1 VPAALDRLGRA
12 RRALPENV
20 RALSWV
26 SFANDLASELAYPIV
41 PLFLTVTLGAP
52 VAALG
57 LIEGLAEGVAVG
69 FRGISGH
76 LSDRAGERRRPWI
89 VGGYAVSAAARPV
102 IAVAPHWGFVLGGRL
117 TDRLGKAARTAP
129 RDALIRDSTPPEL
142 VGSAFGYHR
151 ALDTAGAVFGPL
163 VAVALLASGVSLRTA
178 LWVAVAPGIAAL
190 LLTARVREAPPSER
204 RPAAPTGPL
213 RALPPAFWF
222 VLGAWVL
229 FSLGNSSDVFL
240 LLRSHQLGLSTT
252 LAILAYA
259 LYNSVFSLLAWPLGT
274 LSDRVPRTVV
284 LAGGLA
290 VFGLVYLGFALADGA
305 WAVWPLFAL
314 YGVFVAATDGV
325 SRAWVGD
332 HVPPGLAGTAYG
344 IFAAASGAALLVAS
358 VAAGLLWSHVSPRA
372 PFFVGAV
379 AAAVGVVAII
389 AAGARGAR
397 RAVAS

>member
-1 VPAALDRLGRA
+1 M
-12 RRALPENV
+12 
-20 RALSWV
+20 
-26 SFANDLASELAYPIV
+26 
-41 PLFLTVTLGAP
+41 
-52 VAALG
+52 
-57 LIEGLAEGVAVG
+57 
-69 FRGISGH
+69 
-76 LSDRAGERRRPWI
+76 
-89 VGGYAVSAAARPV
+89 
-102 IAVAPHWGFVLGGRL
+102 
-117 TDRLGKAARTAP
+117 
-129 RDALIRDSTPPEL
+129 
-142 VGSAFGYHR
+142 
-151 ALDTAGAVFGPL
+151 DTAGGVGGPL
-163 VAVALLASGVSLRTA
+163 IAVALLGSGVSLRTA
-178 LWVAVAPGIAAL
+178 LWVAVIPGVAAL
-190 LLTARVREAPPSER
+190 MLTFRVREAPKRER
-204 RPAAPTGPL
+204 KPALPTGPV
-213 RALPPAFWF
+213 RALPTGFWL

-344 IFAAASGAALLVAS
+344 LFAAASGAALLVAS
-358 VAAGLLWSHVSPRA
+358 VTAGLLWSHVSPSA
-372 PFFVGAV
+372 PFWLGAGAAVVGAAAIIV
-379 AAAVGVVAII
+379 ISGVAGSRRAAA
-389 AAGARGAR
+389 
-397 RAVAS
+397 S